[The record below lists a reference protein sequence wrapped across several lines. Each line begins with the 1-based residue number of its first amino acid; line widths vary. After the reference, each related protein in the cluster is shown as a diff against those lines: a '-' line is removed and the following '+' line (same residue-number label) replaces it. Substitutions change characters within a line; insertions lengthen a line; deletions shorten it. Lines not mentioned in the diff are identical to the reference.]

1 MMPAEMMA
9 GGILSEVFIVGELSA
24 DKNLFLT
31 IGKNFKSK

>member
-1 MMPAEMMA
+1 MAPTERMAES
-9 GGILSEVFIVGELSA
+9 ILSEVFIVGELSA